1 MNKNNHED
9 KTPVNTIKESKD
21 SKDKEVKVQEI
32 KEKAD
37 KEKADKEKAV
47 KDITGE
53 KGSNW
58 RKNKLFQHMGLK
70 ILSLFLAVIL
80 WMIVMNLDDYS
91 ITRTIRNIHVEQL
104 NGDAIEEL
112 GKVYDV
118 IDGSTVDIVVKG
130 PRSVVDSLTA
140 DSFYAS
146 ADLSE
151 VSITSSVQINVTPI
165 DSRVAKDITITYVN
179 NTMNLTIE
187 DKITRS
193 LPIKAVAD
201 GDPAEYY
208 ALGTIAVT
216 PNMIDI
222 SGPASI
228 VSRVTEVRAIVSLE
242 GANESLSESVIPKC
256 IDAYGEALNSKAIE
270 LGVSTVTVKASV
282 YPTKEVPV
290 KINTEGIPQAGVV
303 VTKVNYNPKTVM
315 VAGDTVALDGIDQ
328 ITINDVSVEGISEN
342 KELNIELDKYLPTGV
357 YLADANEEV
366 AVSVEVEW
374 LQEKV
379 IEIAVEDIELKG
391 KDEEKFE
398 YNLEISGVYKLK
410 LRGLQENLDPVTKE
424 SLKVYLNVE
433 GRTAGTTD
441 VSPSYEK
448 PSGVTVALIGR
459 MTLTV
464 TEKEQPTEEP
474 TEEGEGTGEGT
485 GENTGT
491 GETTGTG
498 EGNGTSGAAVPGEEN

>member
-1 MNKNNHED
+1 MLNKNNQED
-9 KTPVNTIKESKD
+9 KTPVNKIKETANKEVAD
-21 SKDKEVKVQEI
+21 KEIKDKEN
-32 KEKAD
+32 KEAKD
-37 KEKADKEKAV
+37 KEIKEKAV
-47 KDITGE
+47 KDITGDR
-53 KGSNW
+53 SANW
-58 RKNKLFQHMGLK
+58 KNNKLFQHMGLK
-70 ILSLFLAVIL
+70 ILSLILAVIL

-104 NGDAIEEL
+104 NGEAIEKL

-130 PRSVVDSLTA
+130 PRSVVDALTA

-151 VSITSSVQINVTPI
+151 VSITNSVQINVTPL

-193 LPIKAVAD
+193 LPIKAVTD
-201 GDPAEYY
+201 GDPAEGY

-228 VSRVTEVRAIVSLE
+228 VSKVTEVRAILSLE
-242 GANESLSESVIPKC
+242 EANESLSKAVVPKC
-256 IDAYGEALNSKAIE
+256 IDAYGEALNSKSVE
-270 LGVSTVTVKASV
+270 LGVSEVTVKASI
-282 YPTKEVPV
+282 YPTKEVPI
-290 KINTEGIPQAGVV
+290 KISTEGTPQAGVV
-303 VTKVNYNPKTVM
+303 VTKVNYNPKTVL
-315 VAGDTVALDGIDQ
+315 VAGDQKLLDELDSVSIS
-328 ITINDVSVEGISEN
+328 DVSVEGLSDN
-342 KELNIELDKYLPTGV
+342 KELNIELDKYLPQGV

-366 AVSVEVEW
+366 AVSIEVEW

-391 KDEEKFE
+391 TDEEK
-398 YNLEISGVYKLK
+398 YDYKLEISGVYKLK

-433 GRTAGTTD
+433 GRAEGTTD

-459 MTLTV
+459 MTLTI
-464 TEKEQPTEEP
+464 TPKEQPTEEQ

-485 GENTGT
+485 GTGENSGTGENTGT
-491 GETTGTG
+491 
-498 EGNGTSGAAVPGEEN
+498 NGATVPGEEN